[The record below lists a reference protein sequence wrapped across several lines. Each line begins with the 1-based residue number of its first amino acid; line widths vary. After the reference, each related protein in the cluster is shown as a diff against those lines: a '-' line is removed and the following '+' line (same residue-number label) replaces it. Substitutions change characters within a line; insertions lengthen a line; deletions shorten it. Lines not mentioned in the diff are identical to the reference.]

1 MKMIQFIV
9 TNRTSRKQQ
18 IMSGEEFLRFFK
30 CWYDP
35 QTKETKYM
43 NKLNDY
49 AYNEIKP
56 TEDKADEFIT
66 KFAIAALGVILVIL
80 ITKLIMLCL

>member
-1 MKMIQFIV
+1 MV
-9 TNRTSRKQQ
+9 THRISRQQQ
-18 IMSGEEFLRFFK
+18 IMNGEEFLRFFK

-49 AYNEIKP
+49 AYSEMKSK
-56 TEDKADEFIT
+56 EDKADEFIT
-66 KFAIAALGVILVIL
+66 NFTIATLGVILVVL
-80 ITKLIMLCL
+80 ITKLVMLCL